1 MLPSNPPLALLL
13 SANSVVISLLM
24 NPSPD
29 IDLTRKIIGAAIE
42 VHRLL
47 GPGLLESAYEECLCK
62 ELALRDI
69 RHERQKPVPV
79 VYKGVKLECGY
90 RIDILVDCRIVVEL
104 KAIEKIAPIHE
115 AVVLT
120 YLKLS
125 GNRVG
130 LLINFHVPILKE
142 GIRRYIWRERKELTT
157 ELAEVSGENGD
168 LQGPDH
174 A

>member
-1 MLPSNPPLALLL
+1 VVIFLFMNSNPGTAL
-13 SANSVVISLLM
+13 
-24 NPSPD
+24 
-29 IDLTRKIIGAAIE
+29 THQIIGAAIE

-62 ELALRDI
+62 ELAI
-69 RHERQKPVPV
+69 RGLSYERQKPVPV
-79 VYKGVKLECGY
+79 VYKDVKLECGY
-90 RIDILVDCRIVVEL
+90 RIDILVERRIVVEL
-104 KAIEKIAPIHE
+104 KAIEHIAPIHE

-130 LLINFHVPILKE
+130 LLINFHVPVLKE
-142 GIRRYIWRERKELTT
+142 GVRRYIWRERKELTT
-157 ELAEVSGENGD
+157 ELTEVSGENGD
-168 LQGPDH
+168 FLDTDH

>member
-1 MLPSNPPLALLL
+1 VVIFLFMNSNPDTAL
-13 SANSVVISLLM
+13 
-24 NPSPD
+24 
-29 IDLTRKIIGAAIE
+29 THRIIGAAIE

-62 ELALRDI
+62 ELAI
-69 RHERQKPVPV
+69 RGISHERQKPVPV
-79 VYKGVKLECGY
+79 VYKDVKLECGY
-90 RIDILVDCRIVVEL
+90 RIDILVERRIVVEL
-104 KAIEKIAPIHE
+104 KAIEHIAPIHE

-130 LLINFHVPILKE
+130 LLINFHVPVLKE
-142 GIRRYIWRERKELTT
+142 GVRRYIWRERKELTT
-157 ELAEVSGENGD
+157 ELTEVSGENGD
-168 LQGPDH
+168 FLDTDH